1 MKDMD
6 PIRRRMAELAAEI
19 AHHNRRYYQMDDP
32 EISDAAYDA
41 LMRELQALEAAL
53 PDLAAADSPTRRVG
67 APPLEKFGAV
77 RHRTPMLS
85 LANAFSEADIQA
97 FGERLHRLLGDDASR
112 LRFIVEPK
120 LDGVAVGLT
129 YAGAALVTG
138 ATRGD
143 GLTGEDVTANIRT
156 IADIP
161 LRLDSGAGRPLPEF
175 LEVRGEVYLERAAF
189 EGMNRRRLRAGE
201 SPFANPRNA
210 AAGSLR
216 QLDSRITARRPLR
229 MFCYAVGAVEGLP
242 PFRSHAEV
250 LEALRGW
257 GFPVNPEIGAAR
269 DLPECIAAYRRIG
282 AVRTS
287 LPYEIDGVVIKVDDL
302 VLQERLGAV
311 SRSPRWA
318 IACKFD
324 ALQET
329 TVVRDILVQVGRT
342 GVLTPVAL
350 MAPVQV
356 GGVTVS
362 RATLHNEDDIRRKD
376 IRIGDTVLI
385 QRAGDVIPEVVKV
398 VPGRRTGRE
407 IPFSMPATCPV
418 CGTDVVRLPGE
429 AAHRCINIACP
440 AQVKERIVHFASRG
454 GLDIE
459 GLGEKMVSRLVDASL
474 VKDPADIY
482 SLTAAELLVL
492 ERTGEKSAGNI
503 LLAIAA
509 SKNPPLKKLI
519 FALGIRQV
527 GESMAKTLARHYPGL
542 KELAGA
548 GAEELTAI
556 RDLGP
561 EAAGSIT
568 RFFREPANISFL
580 AKLEA
585 AGVVPVNSLYSP
597 SSPAVGKLAGKTF
610 VITGALTEMT
620 REEAKRRIESQ
631 GGKTTESVSKRT
643 HYVVAGASPG
653 SKLEKAQALGISI
666 LDEPAFFA
674 LLETP

>member
-342 GVLTPVAL
+342 GVLTPVAV

-398 VPGRRTGRE
+398 IESRRTGVERL
-407 IPFSMPATCPV
+407 FVMPATCPE
-418 CGTDVVRLPGE
+418 CGSEVVRLQGE
-429 AAHRCINIACP
+429 AAHRCLGLACP
-440 AQVKERIVHFASRG
+440 AQLKEHIRHFASRG
-454 GLDIE
+454 GMDIE
-459 GLGEKMVSRLVDASL
+459 GLGEKLVGQLVDARL
-474 VKDPADIY
+474 IRDPADLY
-482 SLTAAELLVL
+482 ALTEPSLLTL
-492 ERTGEKSAGNI
+492 ERMAEKSAAN
-503 LLAIAA
+503 LLAALNR
-509 SKNPPLKKLI
+509 SKHPPLEKLI
-519 FALGIRQV
+519 FALGIRHV
-527 GESMAKTLARHYPGL
+527 GEHLSRV
-542 KELAGA
+542 LAGHFDSLEA
-548 GAEELTAI
+548 LSTAPLETLLAI
-556 RDLGP
+556 RDVGP
-561 EAAGSIT
+561 EAAAGIE
-568 RFFREPANISFL
+568 RFFAQPANRDVL
-580 AKLEA
+580 KKLRE
-585 AGVVPVNSLYSP
+585 AGVAPGVTR
-597 SSPAVGKLAGKTF
+597 PAAEAPLRGKSF
-610 VITGALTEMT
+610 VFTGALARMT
-620 REEAKRRIESQ
+620 RSEARTRVEAL
-631 GGKTTESVSKRT
+631 GGTVTASVT
-643 HYVVAGASPG
+643 QQTDYVVAGADPG
-653 SKLEKAQALGISI
+653 TKIEKARAAGRTI
-666 LDEPAFFA
+666 LTETEFLELIAAGDIPA
-674 LLETP
+674 

>member
-398 VPGRRTGRE
+398 IESRRTGAER
-407 IPFSMPATCPV
+407 PFVMPATCPE
-418 CGTDVVRLPGE
+418 CGSEVVRLQGE
-429 AAHRCINIACP
+429 VAHRCLGLACP
-440 AQVKERIVHFASRG
+440 AQLKEHIRHFASRG
-454 GLDIE
+454 GMDIE
-459 GLGEKMVSRLVDASL
+459 GLGEKLVGQLVDARL
-474 VKDPADIY
+474 IRDPADLY
-482 SLTAAELLVL
+482 ALTEPSLLSL
-492 ERTGEKSAGNI
+492 ERMQKKSAAN
-503 LLAIAA
+503 LLAALNR
-509 SKNPPLKKLI
+509 SKHPPLEKLI
-519 FALGIRQV
+519 FALGIRHV
-527 GESMAKTLARHYPGL
+527 GEHLSRV
-542 KELAGA
+542 LAGHFDSLEA
-548 GAEELTAI
+548 LSTAPLETLLAI
-556 RDLGP
+556 RDVGP
-561 EAAGSIT
+561 EAAAGIE
-568 RFFREPANISFL
+568 RFFAQPANRDVL
-580 AKLEA
+580 KKLRE
-585 AGVVPVNSLYSP
+585 AGVAPGVTR
-597 SSPAVGKLAGKTF
+597 PAAEAPLRGKSF
-610 VITGALTEMT
+610 VFTGALARMT
-620 REEAKRRIESQ
+620 RVEARARVEGL
-631 GGKTTESVSKRT
+631 GGTVTASVT
-643 HYVVAGASPG
+643 QQTDYVVAGADPG
-653 SKLEKAQALGISI
+653 TKIEKARAAGRTI
-666 LDEPAFFA
+666 LTETEFLELIAAGDIPA
-674 LLETP
+674 

>member
-398 VPGRRTGRE
+398 IESRRTGAER
-407 IPFSMPATCPV
+407 PFVMPATCPE
-418 CGTDVVRLPGE
+418 CGSEVVRLQGE
-429 AAHRCINIACP
+429 VAHRCLGLACP
-440 AQVKERIVHFASRG
+440 AQLKEHIRHFASRG
-454 GLDIE
+454 GMDIE
-459 GLGEKMVSRLVDASL
+459 GLGEKLVGQLVDARL
-474 VKDPADIY
+474 IRDPADLY
-482 SLTAAELLVL
+482 ALTEPSLLTL
-492 ERTGEKSAGNI
+492 ERMQKKSAAN
-503 LLAIAA
+503 LLAALNR
-509 SKNPPLKKLI
+509 SKHPPLEKLI
-519 FALGIRQV
+519 FALGIRHV
-527 GESMAKTLARHYPGL
+527 GEHLSRV
-542 KELAGA
+542 LAGHFDSLEA
-548 GAEELTAI
+548 LSTAPLETLLAI
-556 RDLGP
+556 RDVGP
-561 EAAGSIT
+561 EAAAGIE
-568 RFFREPANISFL
+568 RFFAQPANRDVL
-580 AKLEA
+580 KKLRE
-585 AGVVPVNSLYSP
+585 AGVAPGVTR
-597 SSPAVGKLAGKTF
+597 PAAEAPLRGKSF
-610 VITGALTEMT
+610 VFTGALARMT
-620 REEAKRRIESQ
+620 RVEARARVEGL
-631 GGKTTESVSKRT
+631 GGTVTASVT
-643 HYVVAGASPG
+643 QQTDYVVAGADPG
-653 SKLEKAQALGISI
+653 TKIEKARAAGRTI
-666 LDEPAFFA
+666 LTETEFLELIAAGDIPA
-674 LLETP
+674 

>member
-1 MKDMD
+1 MD

-398 VPGRRTGRE
+398 IESRRTGAER
-407 IPFSMPATCPV
+407 PFVMPATCPE
-418 CGTDVVRLPGE
+418 CGSEVVRLQGE
-429 AAHRCINIACP
+429 VAHRCLGLACP
-440 AQVKERIVHFASRG
+440 AQLKEHIRHFASRG
-454 GLDIE
+454 GMDIE
-459 GLGEKMVSRLVDASL
+459 GLGEKLVGQLVDARL
-474 VKDPADIY
+474 IRDPADLY
-482 SLTAAELLVL
+482 ALTEPSLLSL
-492 ERTGEKSAGNI
+492 ERMQKKSAAN
-503 LLAIAA
+503 LLAALNR
-509 SKNPPLKKLI
+509 SKHPPLEKLI
-519 FALGIRQV
+519 FALGIRHV
-527 GESMAKTLARHYPGL
+527 GEHLSRV
-542 KELAGA
+542 LAGHFDSLEA
-548 GAEELTAI
+548 LSTAPLETLLAI
-556 RDLGP
+556 RDVGP
-561 EAAGSIT
+561 EAAAGIE
-568 RFFREPANISFL
+568 RFFAQPANRDVL
-580 AKLEA
+580 KKLRE
-585 AGVVPVNSLYSP
+585 AGVAPGVTR
-597 SSPAVGKLAGKTF
+597 PAAEAPLRGKSF
-610 VITGALTEMT
+610 VFTGALARMT
-620 REEAKRRIESQ
+620 RVEARARVEGL
-631 GGKTTESVSKRT
+631 GGTVTASVT
-643 HYVVAGASPG
+643 QQTDYVVAGADPG
-653 SKLEKAQALGISI
+653 TKIEKARAAGRTI
-666 LDEPAFFA
+666 LTETEFLELIAAGDIPA
-674 LLETP
+674 